1 MADLEKYDRL
11 VKLYETAAGQGL
23 AEDVKAGVVIRS
35 LGARHAQLAQHM
47 VLQGSRLNSY
57 QLLRQELVD
66 VLRTKRFLADKDGPV
81 PMDIGAL
88 QTLGKDTKCHVCGK
102 KGHLARD

>member
-11 VKLYETAAGQGL
+11 VKLYETAAGQDL

-35 LGARHAQLAQHM
+35 LGAKHVQLAQHM
-47 VLQGSRLNSY
+47 VLQGSRLNNY

-66 VLRTKRFLADKDGPV
+66 PDLRIFAEYK
-81 PMDIGAL
+81 MN
-88 QTLGKDTKCHVCGK
+88 
-102 KGHLARD
+102 